1 MIVALARVW
10 PWAGGRVALGV
21 VAGASAAVAIGVPT
35 DLVDT
40 PLFGRPVAVSVW
52 AYPAWVAASVL
63 VGLVVA
69 RSGRAGLA
77 TVGGG
82 LLTVVAVGCPV
93 CNKPVLLLLGE
104 SGAMQWFAPA
114 QPLIAVLAVAV
125 LAIPLTVA
133 VLAAVI
139 FIATGVVAGWLLWIV
154 VAWWFFDPRHARLH
168 ARHRGPYRRSRSG
181 WHHSRGPARGYW
193 T

>member
-1 MIVALARVW
+1 MSARPAMRASDADRERVAERLRSAAGEGRLLTEELEERLETLFRSRTYPELDAIVADLPGRRRRPRPRVS
-10 PWAGGRVALGV
+10 R
-21 VAGASAAVAIGVPT
+21 AAVP
-35 DLVDT
+35 
-40 PLFGRPVAVSVW
+40 
-52 AYPAWVAASVL
+52 
-63 VGLVVA
+63 
-69 RSGRAGLA
+69 
-77 TVGGG
+77 
-82 LLTVVAVGCPV
+82 
-93 CNKPVLLLLGE
+93 
-104 SGAMQWFAPA
+104 
-114 QPLIAVLAVAV
+114 AVAV

-154 VAWWFFDPRHARLH
+154 VAWWFFGPRHARLH